1 VSRLSFLWGR
11 RARRWAFR
19 AVFAA
24 SMALALLAYGIPLW
38 YHTHGQRIL
47 VVTSGSMAPTFNTGD
62 AVVITKI
69 SPSELRPGQ
78 VVTFWPMGHQGN
90 LTTHRI
96 INLLERPDYIYGTTT
111 PIEGPNGEAQ
121 VSQYIQTQG
130 DANGDPDYNL
140 TPVANVRGAVTE
152 VKKGWGYPLGY
163 AHSPLGRFL
172 IFAPPLALLLGA
184 ELMSW
189 RRRPKPSPT
198 TTSTKTR
205 ENRDAVAT
213 PA

>member
-1 VSRLSFLWGR
+1 
-11 RARRWAFR
+11 
-19 AVFAA
+19 
-24 SMALALLAYGIPLW
+24 MTLALLAYGVPLW
-38 YHTHGQRIL
+38 YHMHGQRIL
-47 VVTSGSMAPTFNTGD
+47 VVTSGSMAPTFNAGD

-78 VVTFWPMGHQGN
+78 VVTFWPIGHQGA

-96 INLLERPDYIYGTTT
+96 INLLERPDFVYGTTD
-111 PIEGPNGEAQ
+111 PITDADGEPQ
-121 VSQYIQTQG
+121 STQYIRTQG
-130 DANGDPDYNL
+130 DANSGPDFDL

-172 IFAPPLALLLGA
+172 IFAPPLVLLLSA

-189 RRRPKPSPT
+189 RRRP
-198 TTSTKTR
+198 TKDAATAGAPQSR
-205 ENRDAVAT
+205 EKRDAVAS

>member
-1 VSRLSFLWGR
+1 MRWVSVLWGR

-19 AVFAA
+19 AVFAV
-24 SMALALLAYGIPLW
+24 SMTLALLAYGVPLW
-38 YHTHGQRIL
+38 YHVHGQRIL
-47 VVTSGSMAPTFNTGD
+47 VVTSGSMAPTFNAGD

-78 VVTFWPMGHQGN
+78 VVTFWPIGHKGA

-96 INLLERPDYIYGTTT
+96 INLLERPDYVYGTTT
-111 PIEGPNGEAQ
+111 PITDVNGKAQ
-121 VSQYIQTQG
+121 STQYIRTQG
-130 DANGDPDYNL
+130 DANGDADFDL

-172 IFAPPLALLLGA
+172 IFAPPLVLLLMA
-184 ELMSW
+184 ELLSW
-189 RRRPKPSPT
+189 RRRAHPEPT
-198 TTSTKTR
+198 DARNR
-205 ENRDAVAT
+205 ENRDVVAS